1 MITRFDYINIAF
13 YFLFIVGVGVY
24 FARRS
29 KNTSDYFRAG
39 GVLPWWVTGASTWM
53 MSFSAWTF
61 TGAAAKMYE
70 SGPYVF
76 GLYFSII
83 IPWCIL
89 FFFTSH
95 RFRRMQVVT
104 PLEAVRLR
112 FGKTSQVFF
121 TWSRLPF
128 MLIFGGISLN
138 AIAVFMAGVFQT
150 DVRFVIIGMGIIIT
164 TVALLGGSFGVAA
177 SDFVQMF
184 LIVLVTVAVSF
195 LALRL
200 PEIGGISGMLEKAP
214 KQHYDWSGLARPD
227 FILLWFV
234 ALVVTKTF
242 EENAID
248 KSAKYLMA
256 RDDRNAR
263 LTLVIPMLGAI
274 FGPLLWLV
282 PPTVAAIKH
291 PDMGSLFPTLKV
303 PHEAAFLQTAADVLP
318 QGMLGL
324 LVCGIFAATMTSMDA
339 GLNQGAGI
347 FVRNFYLPV
356 INPDCPERKLLV
368 VSKLSTAACGIVMMA
383 FGLMSE
389 VLRNSNLFDLVNQV
403 AVSLGVPISI
413 PLFLGLFWKKTPSWA
428 AWSTVLVG
436 LVASLSLNA
445 VMKRSDTYAITSFER
460 QGALITVVT
469 DGQHNFDENK
479 EVTLRGL
486 GTGGTEEGNRVLVTE
501 VPSPDSFRF
510 DVTGLDWAREPATG
524 AEVISDPRTSVQALR
539 WIPGLEGSVT
549 KEEITQFAL
558 FATVFLVAVVC
569 VGWFFLTSVFYK
581 ASSEEYKQNVDE
593 FFNRLKT
600 PVESRSGEEAREDQA
615 VAGSIGKLLLIYGAF
630 VASLVWIPNESKG
643 RLCFLLIGG
652 FMAVVG
658 GMLWLTHR
666 TKRPPMLSGEEP
678 E

>member
-1 MITRFDYINIAF
+1 MITRYDCINIAF
-13 YFLFIVGVGVY
+13 YFAFIVGVGIY

-39 GVLPWWVTGASTWM
+39 GLLPWWVTGASSWM

-76 GLYFSII
+76 LLYYAILV
-83 IPWCIL
+83 PWVIL

-128 MLIFGGISLN
+128 MLIFGGIMLN
-138 AIAVFMAGVFQT
+138 AVAVFMAGVFQA
-150 DVRFVIIGMGIIIT
+150 DVRIVIVGMGVIIT
-164 TVALLGGSFGVAA
+164 TVALLGGSFGVVA

-184 LIVLVTVAVSF
+184 LIVLVTVAVAV
-195 LALRL
+195 LALGL
-200 PEIGGISGMLEKAP
+200 PEIGGIGGMLEKAP
-214 KQHYDWSGLARPD
+214 EQHYDWSGFARPE

-234 ALVVTKTF
+234 ALMVTKTF

-248 KSAKYLMA
+248 KSAKFLMA

-263 LTLVIPMLGAI
+263 MTLVIPTLGAI
-274 FGPLLWLV
+274 FGPLLWVV

-291 PDMGSLFPTLKV
+291 PDMAALFPTLKV
-303 PHEAAFLQTAADVLP
+303 PHEVAFLQTAADVLP

-356 INPDCPERKLLV
+356 INPDCPEKKLLI
-368 VSKLSTAACGIVMMA
+368 VSKITTAGCGFVMLG
-383 FGLMSE
+383 FGLASE
-389 VLRNSNLFDLVNQV
+389 SLRDSNLFDLVNQV

-413 PLFLGLFWKKTPSWA
+413 PLFLGLYWRKTPPWS

-436 LVASLSLNA
+436 LAASLTLNA
-445 VMKRSDTYAITSFER
+445 LM
-460 QGALITVVT
+460 QGA
-469 DGQHNFDENK
+469 DGGKDLSGFYW
-479 EVTLRGL
+479 L
-486 GTGGTEEGNRVLVTE
+486 
-501 VPSPDSFRF
+501 
-510 DVTGLDWAREPATG
+510 
-524 AEVISDPRTSVQALR
+524 
-539 WIPGLEGSVT
+539 PGLSAEMT
-549 KEEITQFAL
+549 AEETTQFAL
-558 FATVFLVAVVC
+558 FATVFFVATVC
-569 VGWFFLTSVFYK
+569 VGWFFLTSFFYEE
-581 ASSEEYKQNVDE
+581 SSEAYRRNVEE
-593 FFNRLKT
+593 FFDRLRT
-600 PVESRSGEEAREDQA
+600 PVAARSGEEAREDQA
-615 VAGSIGKLLLIYGAF
+615 VAGSIGKLLLIYGTF
-630 VASLVWIPNESKG
+630 VASLVWIPNEPKG

-658 GMLWLTHR
+658 GMLWRTHR
-666 TKRPPMLSGEEP
+666 TKRPPMLSGGETE
-678 E
+678 